1 MNTTYYKIA
10 YRKKNTGS
18 IIDDTQTP
26 FVALK
31 NSWRYWVADPFV
43 ISRMGKTYIFA
54 ELYDYLRRKGCIGYC
69 ELLPDGSQSKWKAV
83 LKEKYH
89 MAYPQPIEHNGDVY
103 LIPESSFGKVLCA
116 YKAVSFPD
124 KWEKAYV
131 LASGT
136 GLTDTTFVSD
146 SDKVYAFACSTE
158 DPTDEILRMFELSD
172 NGQLEETAMSP
183 VVDDVSCARPAGK
196 FFNLDGKL
204 YRPSQDCT
212 DSYGNKLN
220 ILEVDTDFRTYY
232 KETNV
237 RKISVDDLTI
247 LNVDAP
253 ERIHTYN
260 SNGEYEVVDVFAKN
274 KNILNFVGR
283 AAAVVI
289 RKVLGSLLRR

>member
-89 MAYPQPIEHNGDVY
+89 MSYPQPIEHNGDVY

-131 LASGT
+131 LASGI

-172 NGQLEETAMSP
+172 NGQLEEPAMSP

-253 ERIHTYN
+253 ERIHT
-260 SNGEYEVVDVFAKN
+260 
-274 KNILNFVGR
+274 
-283 AAAVVI
+283 
-289 RKVLGSLLRR
+289 

>member
-10 YRKKNTGS
+10 YRKKKTGS
-18 IIDDTQTP
+18 IIEDTQTP
-26 FVALK
+26 FIALK
-31 NSWRYWVADPFV
+31 NSWRYWAADPFV
-43 ISRMGKTYIFA
+43 IRNDGRTYVFA

-69 ELLPDGSQSKWKAV
+69 ELLPDGSQMKWKAV

-89 MAYPQPIEHNGDVY
+89 MSYPQPIEHNGDVY

-124 KWEKAYV
+124 KWEKVHV
-131 LASGT
+131 LASGI

-146 SDKVYAFACSTE
+146 SDKVYAFACNTE

-196 FFNLDGKL
+196 FFNFNGKL

-212 DSYGNKLN
+212 DSYGDKLN

-237 RKISVDDLTI
+237 KKISVDDLTI

>member
-1 MNTTYYKIA
+1 MGRGSVCYKP
-10 YRKKNTGS
+10 Y
-18 IIDDTQTP
+18 
-26 FVALK
+26 
-31 NSWRYWVADPFV
+31 
-43 ISRMGKTYIFA
+43 GKTYIFA

-89 MAYPQPIEHNGDVY
+89 MSYPQPIEHNGDVY

-131 LASGT
+131 LASGI

>member
-1 MNTTYYKIA
+1 MEILGRGSVCYKP
-10 YRKKNTGS
+10 Y
-18 IIDDTQTP
+18 
-26 FVALK
+26 
-31 NSWRYWVADPFV
+31 
-43 ISRMGKTYIFA
+43 GKTYIFA

-89 MAYPQPIEHNGDVY
+89 MSYPQPIEHNGDVY

-131 LASGT
+131 LASGI

-146 SDKVYAFACSTE
+146 SDRVYAFACSAE

-196 FFNLDGKL
+196 FSILTTSF
-204 YRPSQDCT
+204 T
-212 DSYGNKLN
+212 DRLR
-220 ILEVDTDFRTYY
+220 IARIVMA
-232 KETNV
+232 
-237 RKISVDDLTI
+237 ISSI
-247 LNVDAP
+247 
-253 ERIHTYN
+253 
-260 SNGEYEVVDVFAKN
+260 F
-274 KNILNFVGR
+274 
-283 AAAVVI
+283 
-289 RKVLGSLLRR
+289 LR

>member
-89 MAYPQPIEHNGDVY
+89 MSYPQPIEHNGDVY
-103 LIPESSFGKVLCA
+103 LIPESSFGK
-116 YKAVSFPD
+116 
-124 KWEKAYV
+124 EKAYV
-131 LASGT
+131 LASGI

>member
-1 MNTTYYKIA
+1 
-10 YRKKNTGS
+10 
-18 IIDDTQTP
+18 
-26 FVALK
+26 
-31 NSWRYWVADPFV
+31 
-43 ISRMGKTYIFA
+43 
-54 ELYDYLRRKGCIGYC
+54 
-69 ELLPDGSQSKWKAV
+69 
-83 LKEKYH
+83 
-89 MAYPQPIEHNGDVY
+89 
-103 LIPESSFGKVLCA
+103 
-116 YKAVSFPD
+116 
-124 KWEKAYV
+124 
-131 LASGT
+131 
-136 GLTDTTFVSD
+136 
-146 SDKVYAFACSTE
+146 
-158 DPTDEILRMFELSD
+158 MFELSD
-172 NGQLEETAMSP
+172 NGQLEEPAMSP
-183 VVDDVSCARPAGK
+183 VVDDVSSARPAGK